1 MCMRSM
7 FHSRVQLMV
16 GQTERGERKRGRR
29 KVSRVFIRIGDG
41 VSPVCPLLWPDISD
55 PQPSDQ
61 GATLDTSTTVQ
72 PSDQDKD
79 VGRDAEAGTLSTKS
93 PEKLTR
99 CVRQLFVRGDNI
111 VLVAPVHRTQP
122 LAEDK

>member
-1 MCMRSM
+1 
-7 FHSRVQLMV
+7 MV